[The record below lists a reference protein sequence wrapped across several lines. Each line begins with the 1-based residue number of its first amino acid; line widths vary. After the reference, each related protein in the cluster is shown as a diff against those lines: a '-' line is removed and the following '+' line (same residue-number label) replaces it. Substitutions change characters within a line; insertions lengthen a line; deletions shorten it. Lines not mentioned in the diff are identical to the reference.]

1 MKKQKL
7 NPKDF
12 NNQFAT
18 LKLREEIEEDSV
30 TSSGEAYN
38 PALSVPKKKYKG
50 LGEGDGYE
58 EVKGFRPGHTKDKGG
73 FLYKDLW
80 GVNED
85 EELEGDEEFMVGDE
99 VRVKTQGMKHT
110 GMVGKVKN
118 ISTEGNFYDIVFRNG
133 DTETYNQEDLEDKN
147 VALQGAPSEDDGLQE
162 NYHRFKRETVTRSKE
177 QQMHEAMKVVRKK
190 LQEASKNLSYLIT
203 MKEELGLQEYNSHSS
218 KLMESLKGSIAEIYT
233 KYKQAK

>member
-1 MKKQKL
+1 MKKLKA

-18 LKLREEIEEDSV
+18 LRLREEIEEDSV
-30 TSSGEAYN
+30 TGSGEGYL
-38 PALSVPKKKYKG
+38 PGLDVPEKKYKG

-58 EVKGFRPGHTKDKGG
+58 EVKGFRAGHTKDKGG

-147 VALQGAPSEDDGLQE
+147 VALQNASDEEGLQE
-162 NYHRFKRETVTRSKE
+162 NYHRFKKETVTRSKE

-190 LQEASKNLSYLIT
+190 LHEASKNLSYLIT